1 MEERVVETY
10 DEEGW
15 LAQRATVKDGLLDG
29 ELVQYGPD
37 GQPQAIM
44 HYAAG
49 KLEGEAVFYDNGQP
63 QLRMFYR
70 NGLQHGETTVYGPTG
85 LPTATSQHR
94 AGKLEGMSAW
104 YRPDGTMLR
113 SAEYAD
119 GLLDGESIEYDER
132 GRAAQR
138 TLYRAGEPVPE
149 PRGARR

>member
-1 MEERVVETY
+1 MDVVETY

-15 LAQRATVKDGLLDG
+15 LAQRAQVKDGVLDG

-37 GQPQAIM
+37 GRPLAIM

-49 KLEGEAVFYDNGQP
+49 KLEGEAVFFDNGQP

-70 NGLQHGETTVYGPTG
+70 NGLQDGETTVYGPAG

-94 AGKLEGMSAW
+94 AGKLEGVSAW
-104 YRPDGTMLR
+104 YRPDGTLLR

-119 GLLDGESIEYDER
+119 GVLEGESVEYDER
-132 GRAAQR
+132 GRPAQR
-138 TLYRAGEPVPE
+138 TLYRAGEPVPAA
-149 PRGARR
+149 RSARR